1 VTKNNSTQTVHFA
14 TFNVFKKSF
23 SSKDGGVIG
32 GSFVFQKIHPTPRS
46 AHGSTGT
53 GTRLA
58 AYEFWVK

>member
-1 VTKNNSTQTVHFA
+1 MFS
-14 TFNVFKKSF
+14 KKSF